1 MPMWKEFKEFALKG
15 NVIDLAVAVVIGALF
30 GDVVKAAVDDIVMP
44 IVGAVT
50 PSTGWETWTVTPL
63 GFKVGHILSVLIKL
77 IIISFVLFIIVK
89 GIKTAM
95 ARMGLIPA
103 ESFRLPLVPP
113 AEASRRRIE
122 RVLADLDLVAAAA
135 GARA

>member
-1 MPMWKEFKEFALKG
+1 
-15 NVIDLAVAVVIGALF
+15 
-30 GDVVKAAVDDIVMP
+30 
-44 IVGAVT
+44 
-50 PSTGWETWTVTPL
+50 
-63 GFKVGHILSVLIKL
+63 
-77 IIISFVLFIIVK
+77 
-89 GIKTAM
+89 M
-95 ARMGLIPA
+95 ARMGLLT